1 MAGIKNIK
9 DLYKKVG
16 EKGLREVLE
25 KDVRVTEK
33 FDAYRFAFEKN
44 PHNYKIYFYGK
55 NGKTPLSKI
64 DRTVNDLYEAA
75 VAHIE
80 NLPADIKKAIP
91 VRHRFG
97 FSWFPSKQPLNT
109 SYDRAPKGGL
119 MLTDITVRN
128 RQWEVTN
135 EVHDMQVYDRWA
147 KILKVE
153 ANHPIFEGKLDE
165 STIVSLIELAKDDY
179 TLASLN
185 ESQVYTTGKLNETNT
200 NIEALVIESGDSL
213 IKLADTI
220 VEERKVEKR
229 SHLFDILLLDICEH
243 ISSYNIA
250 GLKPVSMHADESYI
264 DVVSEIFNEFVDA
277 KGKDF
282 LASTLER
289 PRFLDKS
296 GKFNRSWIKNP
307 KTLNLVESNSK
318 YEYLF
323 TVFLTNLRKP
333 KYPSG
338 LLGEAT
344 VAKFNSKIEE
354 IDRVLSDDFSFLEF
368 NSILREDE
376 LIEISEGIELTDTEK
391 KAIKNPDY
399 VKSVLIMQSFFDAD
413 RKPIHGKEP
422 VNVIVCNVVCL
433 TKDIIGEAERLLKL
447 NGKRTMLM
455 HDVFAEERSLRI
467 DMSNII
473 KILDTCVFDHSDI
486 FIGYKILK
494 HPFLS
499 DIYKKLGKD
508 FTAET
513 IAYAVGSKEYHNLEK
528 KAIDATYP
536 ENSPKTNIIY
546 FKSTRYKNY
555 MTSLEKEMYNEFCE
569 CTPNCVQPFWPVIK
583 SAFDRH
589 TYH

>member
-75 VAHIE
+75 IAHIE

-153 ANHPIFEGKLDE
+153 ANHPVFEGKLDE
-165 STIVSLIELAKDDY
+165 STITSLIELAKDDY
-179 TLASLN
+179 SLASLN
-185 ESQVYTTGKLNETNT
+185 ESQVHTTGKLNETNT
-200 NIEALVIESGDSL
+200 NIEALVIESGDNL
-213 IKLADTI
+213 IKLADT
-220 VEERKVEKR
+220 VTEERKVEKR

-250 GLKPVSMHADESYI
+250 GLKPVSLHSDESYI
-264 DVVSEIFNEFVDA
+264 EVVSEIFNDFVEL
-277 KGKDF
+277 KGADF

-376 LIEISEGIELTDTEK
+376 DINVSESVVLTDK
-391 KAIKNPDY
+391 QKDIVKNPDY
-399 VKSVLIMQSFFDAD
+399 TKAVLIMQSFFDAD
-413 RKPIHGKEP
+413 RSNIDGKEA
-422 VNVIVCNVVCL
+422 VNVIVCNITNL
-433 TKDIIGEAERLLKL
+433 TKDIVGEAERLLKL
-447 NGKRTMLM
+447 NGKRTIIM
-455 HDVFAEERSLRI
+455 HDLFAEERSFKI
-467 DMSNII
+467 SMASVI
-473 KILDTCVFDHSDI
+473 KILEALVADHSDL

-499 DIYKKLGKD
+499 YIYKKLGKE
-508 FTAET
+508 FTTESIT
-513 IAYAVGSKEYHNLEK
+513 YMVGDKDYHNLEK
-528 KAIDATYP
+528 KAIKAALLEKAP
-536 ENSPKTNIIY
+536 NIELLFY
-546 FKSTRYKNY
+546 KSSRHKNY
-555 MTSLEKEMYNEFCE
+555 LKSLEKESYHDFVD
-569 CTPNCVQPFWPVIK
+569 CTPKCIQPFWPEIK